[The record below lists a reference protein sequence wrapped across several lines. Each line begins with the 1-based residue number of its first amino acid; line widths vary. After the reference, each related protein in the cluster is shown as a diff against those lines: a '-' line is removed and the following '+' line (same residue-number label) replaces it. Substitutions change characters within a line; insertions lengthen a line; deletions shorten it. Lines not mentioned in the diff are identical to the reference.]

1 MVLYD
6 SCPLEAFGAVFFGF
20 GVEPYMLEGGLAVVA
35 AEAVGVEAERAG
47 GDDAALDGIAAEVT
61 GGCALSAAGG

>member
-1 MVLYD
+1 
-6 SCPLEAFGAVFFGF
+6 VFFGF